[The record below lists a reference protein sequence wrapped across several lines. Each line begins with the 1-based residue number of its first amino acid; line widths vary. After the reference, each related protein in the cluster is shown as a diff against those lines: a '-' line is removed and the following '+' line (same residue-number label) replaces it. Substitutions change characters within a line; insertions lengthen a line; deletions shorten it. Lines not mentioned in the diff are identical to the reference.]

1 MKAHVDDELVVRS
14 PHVDEHVRFGRI
26 VEVRGEDGEPPYLVH
41 WDDTDHTVLVY
52 PGPDAQVQ
60 PAHPGTDATG

>member
-26 VEVRGEDGEPPYLVH
+26 VEVRGADGDPPYLVH
-41 WDDTDHTVLVY
+41 WDDTGQTVLVF
-52 PGPDAQVQ
+52 PGPDAVVQ
-60 PAHPGTDATG
+60 TAER